1 MTNAFFYLMATD
13 NDLQRLKYACS
24 LAEKSYKKGKTV
36 FIHAANEQQSQH
48 LDNLLWSVRDNSFIP
63 HQLQT
68 QANHDD
74 SPIVIGH
81 QQPSSDRFHVMINLS
96 SAPANAEQFEWIL
109 EVVNKQPSITELS
122 RTNWRHYQ
130 TIGIK
135 PSSKNC

>member
-1 MTNAFFYLMATD
+1 MTNAFFYLMASD
-13 NDLQRLKYACS
+13 NDLQRLKYACT

-36 FIHAANEQQSQH
+36 FIHSANEQQSQH

-68 QANHDD
+68 HEPDNN

-81 QQPSSDRFHVMINLS
+81 QQPSSDRYQVMINLS
-96 SAPANAEQFEWIL
+96 SAPANADQFEWVL

-130 TIGIK
+130 QLGIT